1 MAKIT
6 SMPTRPSRRR
16 RMAADWYEFI
26 AFVFFILSI
35 VGFMIILLMPTDKSG
50 IDSEN
55 RIIGLQAV
63 GAVFFASGIFIFL
76 FDRSAVRRA
85 NSAYEFDLKEYEIL
99 RKAFLENQK
108 LRMETGITKDGFA
121 QVRLTKK
128 SIEELATTIQNRIL
142 NMPPPVYQTTPLDN
156 TEKSTMVVEN
166 NILENQ
172 IEENKEKI

>member
-16 RMAADWYEFI
+16 RMAADWYEFV

-35 VGFMIILLMPTDKSG
+35 VGFMIILLMPTEKSG
-50 IDSEN
+50 IDSTN
-55 RIIGLQAV
+55 RIIGLQTV

-108 LRMETGITKDGFA
+108 MRMESGITKDGFA

-142 NMPPPVYQTTPLDN
+142 SMPPPVYQTTPV
-156 TEKSTMVVEN
+156 EQSYKSTMVMDEN
-166 NILENQ
+166 SQED
-172 IEENKEKI
+172 EEVKEKI

>member
-1 MAKIT
+1 
-6 SMPTRPSRRR
+6 
-16 RMAADWYEFI
+16 MAADWYEFV

-35 VGFMIILLMPTDKSG
+35 VGFMIILLMPTEKSG
-50 IDSEN
+50 IDSTN

-108 LRMETGITKDGFA
+108 MRMESGITKDGFA

-142 NMPPPVYQTTPLDN
+142 SMPPPVYQTTPVEQSYN
-156 TEKSTMVVEN
+156 STMVM
-166 NILENQ
+166 
-172 IEENKEKI
+172 EENPQEDEEPKEKI